1 VVEGFE
7 AFECAKKPDVRLW
20 VPQVGLHYWAVQ
32 GCTHQDDVLRSVG
45 TTASKG
51 EETVRDNRPDKD
63 RDSLRS
69 WAGAGSTGTLRA
81 KRD

>member
-1 VVEGFE
+1 MVEYNE
-7 AFECAKKPDVRLW
+7 AFKCPKRTNVRLW
-20 VPQVGLHYWAVQ
+20 VPQVSLHYWAVQ

-51 EETVRDNRPDKD
+51 KETVRDNRPDKD

-69 WAGAGSTGTLRA
+69 
-81 KRD
+81 